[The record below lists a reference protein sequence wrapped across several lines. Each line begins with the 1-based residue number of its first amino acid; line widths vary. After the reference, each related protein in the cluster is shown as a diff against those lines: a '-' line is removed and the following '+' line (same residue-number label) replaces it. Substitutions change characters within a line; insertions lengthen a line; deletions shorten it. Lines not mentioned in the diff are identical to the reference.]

1 MKLVASQPVT
11 IISDRVNRKY
21 IPHVANF
28 PSGLLRM
35 SLGIGP
41 DNNFTPNCSYH
52 SHDGG
57 KTWNIVDD
65 LCPRT
70 EWNMVLSDGSYFEI
84 DDYWFQDAKHPG
96 VYHGNGGF
104 STHEHDLHHEYV
116 VIHAPSTI
124 PKTLR
129 SMRQF
134 GQPQNPWFDLINKA
148 NYNDP
153 NASLDSVMLGGT
165 VITAIVESG
174 SPKHLLGVG
183 YELIKG
189 YNKAVVMLYEST
201 DGGREWREKCIALSA
216 EEMPEGCN
224 ETALE
229 RLASG
234 ELYVMARTGSL
245 MIHARSADNGKT
257 WTKPTPVQLVD
268 TREYITG
275 VWPIVRRL
283 KNGGLVATY
292 GRPKSTFTSLEQAAK
307 FDYVAE
313 HYGHCGK
320 FVMIDPTGTG
330 NHWQGRIDLHKLEV
344 ELQAHMGVPENDR
357 LRVQED
363 TNVRDSNSWEYLSV
377 NEVAPDELL
386 ITYDVQRFREN
397 WNSHRVQ
404 GVRMVRVRVTGR

>member
-1 MKLVASQPVT
+1 MKLVPSQPVT
-11 IISDRVNRKY
+11 IVADRVNRKY
-21 IPHVANF
+21 IPHMANF

-57 KTWNIVDD
+57 KTWHLVDD

-70 EWNMVLSDGSYFEI
+70 EFNTVLSNGSYFEI
-84 DDYWFQDAKHPG
+84 DDYWFQDFKHSG
-96 VYHGNGGF
+96 VYFGNGGF
-104 STHEHDLHHEYV
+104 STNEKDLHHEYV
-116 VIHAPSTI
+116 EIHAPSTV

-148 NYNDP
+148 NQHNP
-153 NASLDSVMLGGT
+153 SVTLDTVLMGGT
-165 VITAIVESG
+165 VLTAIVESG

-183 YELIKG
+183 YENVKG
-189 YNKAVVMLYEST
+189 YNKHVVLLYDSR
-201 DGGREWREKCIALSA
+201 DGGSIWHEQSVILSA

-224 ETALE
+224 ETAFE
-229 RLASG
+229 RLANG
-234 ELYVMARTGSL
+234 DLYVMTRTGSL
-245 MIHARSADNGKT
+245 LLHARSSDEGKS

-275 VWPIVRRL
+275 VWPIVRKLR
-283 KNGGLVATY
+283 GGALVCTY
-292 GRPKSTFTSLEQAAK
+292 GRPKSTFTTLDQAK
-307 FDYVAE
+307 RFDYVAE

-330 NHWQGRIDLHKLEV
+330 NHWQGRIDLHQMEV
-344 ELQAHMGVPENDR
+344 ELQALMGVPENQR

-377 NEVAPDELL
+377 NEVAENELL
-386 ITYDVQRFREN
+386 VTYDVQRFREN
-397 WNSHRVQ
+397 WNSHPVQ
-404 GVRMVRVRVTGR
+404 GVRMVRVRVVT